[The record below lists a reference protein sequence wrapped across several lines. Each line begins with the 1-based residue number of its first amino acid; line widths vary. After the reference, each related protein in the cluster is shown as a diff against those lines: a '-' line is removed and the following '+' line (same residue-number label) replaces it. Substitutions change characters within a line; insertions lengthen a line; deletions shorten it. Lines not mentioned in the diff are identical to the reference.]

1 MFTKLL
7 YSMRNVRP
15 ISNQYL
21 APGTY
26 LANAVSVN
34 DCFGNVSMEVHV
46 ETYPMV
52 NGGPKEALWQRAN
65 EYRKEM
71 EAAKQLV
78 KELQDK
84 LLKERAQNSEAICK
98 IDLHYRTVME
108 TLENKL
114 KESRAEVDRY
124 RKDVQKSPVFEM
136 PGMLESIRR
145 MNDAMTN
152 AVRSDIHMKRFEVHM
167 EFSDGKAIR
176 TVHARHADTA
186 VELAIQSARMAEG
199 GPQFSGELIS
209 AYAKHPK

>member
-26 LANAVSVN
+26 LANVVSVN

-78 KELQDK
+78 KELQAQ
-84 LLKERAQNSEAICK
+84 LLKEGKEREEAVAK
-98 IDLHYRTVME
+98 TEAWNQWELTELRKKVREME
-108 TLENKL
+108 AAKPKL
-114 KESRAEVDRY
+114 NLIQE
-124 RKDVQKSPVFEM
+124 
-136 PGMLESIRR
+136 IRR

-152 AVRSDIHMKRFEVHM
+152 AVRSDIHMKRFEVQM
-167 EFSDGKAIR
+167 EFSDGTAIR
-176 TVHARHADTA
+176 TVHARHANTA